1 MLTGMIDSLK
11 ASLKLLQRDPDITAA
26 SSVDEGELAEEL
38 RKEKMEQKQAKLG
51 QGPPNRGGPPQ
62 GYGG

>member
-1 MLTGMIDSLK
+1 MIESLK

-38 RKEKMEQKQAKLG
+38 RKEKMEQK
-51 QGPPNRGGPPQ
+51 
-62 GYGG
+62 

>member
-1 MLTGMIDSLK
+1 MLTGMIESLK

-38 RKEKMEQKQAKLG
+38 RKEKMEQK
-51 QGPPNRGGPPQ
+51 
-62 GYGG
+62 

>member
-38 RKEKMEQKQAKLG
+38 RKEKMEQKQAK
-51 QGPPNRGGPPQ
+51 
-62 GYGG
+62 